1 MADESSRILEW
12 LLRSTAFLTVAWLI
26 VWSLLRVFRLHSVR
40 WQTLGWFSVLIQ
52 AALFIPAGIEIPVS
66 VPVAGGTS
74 VSGPRVTNSP
84 DTTRYAR
91 QTPDAFCDSD
101 FKFEIS
107 NSDDPIR
114 ATNISRGVV
123 SVLPSIVILLAGVWL
138 IGLFANIGHMLWS
151 YARFLR
157 RLPPAGECPDSWAFA
172 WSAVQNSSNSER
184 HTIRMHVT
192 DELGPAIFWM
202 PGGCRLLIPRD
213 RWAPLSDA
221 QRECVMRHEFAHWQ
235 RGDLWRMVVF
245 RAIASLQWFNP
256 LAWSAVRRLE
266 ECAEWACDD
275 FARSS
280 HESESPD
287 YVRALLEFS
296 IVPNCVPSP
305 VPSASGHS
313 LVRRA
318 QRILTPAP
326 RKDSKM
332 KKLTLAVITTAVIAA
347 HAVTFKLVAEEPEKP
362 VVAQAPVPA
371 GDDQKPT
378 TVTTPVEQS
387 VVVLPA
393 PNAVEAAT
401 PGATVPQEVFN
412 GVSIDVPAV
421 GTITAGDATISFT
434 KGVTIT
440 SVLPSASASHVKDS
454 GAAILQELQ
463 AGEAPE
469 SDEARAE
476 RIRSQ
481 GGTREAVI
489 DMAHV
494 FENDPE
500 YQRLRTE
507 MVREVEAADAKYKAE
522 AKQLAIAGKPPEAL
536 SGEEAKALQLE
547 LLKRRTQFELEIKM
561 VREKMAHNE
570 SEMILTT
577 YRRIRKA
584 IAAHAKEN
592 GIQIVRRA
600 SMQSEQERQLNSGD
614 PMAVRQAM
622 SNEVV
627 YVADDTLDITE
638 EVIARLKAESA
649 PKANVSPDP
658 AVNNTEPVLN

>member
-1 MADESSRILEW
+1 
-12 LLRSTAFLTVAWLI
+12 
-26 VWSLLRVFRLHSVR
+26 
-40 WQTLGWFSVLIQ
+40 
-52 AALFIPAGIEIPVS
+52 
-66 VPVAGGTS
+66 
-74 VSGPRVTNSP
+74 
-84 DTTRYAR
+84 
-91 QTPDAFCDSD
+91 
-101 FKFEIS
+101 
-107 NSDDPIR
+107 
-114 ATNISRGVV
+114 
-123 SVLPSIVILLAGVWL
+123 
-138 IGLFANIGHMLWS
+138 
-151 YARFLR
+151 
-157 RLPPAGECPDSWAFA
+157 
-172 WSAVQNSSNSER
+172 
-184 HTIRMHVT
+184 
-192 DELGPAIFWM
+192 
-202 PGGCRLLIPRD
+202 
-213 RWAPLSDA
+213 
-221 QRECVMRHEFAHWQ
+221 
-235 RGDLWRMVVF
+235 
-245 RAIASLQWFNP
+245 
-256 LAWSAVRRLE
+256 
-266 ECAEWACDD
+266 
-275 FARSS
+275 
-280 HESESPD
+280 
-287 YVRALLEFS
+287 
-296 IVPNCVPSP
+296 
-305 VPSASGHS
+305 
-313 LVRRA
+313 
-318 QRILTPAP
+318 
-326 RKDSKM
+326 
-332 KKLTLAVITTAVIAA
+332 
-347 HAVTFKLVAEEPEKP
+347 
-362 VVAQAPVPA
+362 
-371 GDDQKPT
+371 
-378 TVTTPVEQS
+378 

-412 GVSIDVPAV
+412 GVSINVPVV
-421 GTITAGDATISFT
+421 GTITATDATISFT

-440 SVLPSASASHVKDS
+440 SVLPSASASQVKDS

-476 RIRSQ
+476 RLRSQ

-522 AKQLAIAGKPPEAL
+522 AKQLAIPGKPPEAL

-570 SEMILTT
+570 SEIILTT

-592 GIQIVRRA
+592 GIHIVRRA

-614 PMAVRQAM
+614 PMAVRQVM

>member
-1 MADESSRILEW
+1 
-12 LLRSTAFLTVAWLI
+12 
-26 VWSLLRVFRLHSVR
+26 
-40 WQTLGWFSVLIQ
+40 
-52 AALFIPAGIEIPVS
+52 
-66 VPVAGGTS
+66 
-74 VSGPRVTNSP
+74 
-84 DTTRYAR
+84 
-91 QTPDAFCDSD
+91 
-101 FKFEIS
+101 
-107 NSDDPIR
+107 
-114 ATNISRGVV
+114 
-123 SVLPSIVILLAGVWL
+123 
-138 IGLFANIGHMLWS
+138 
-151 YARFLR
+151 
-157 RLPPAGECPDSWAFA
+157 
-172 WSAVQNSSNSER
+172 
-184 HTIRMHVT
+184 
-192 DELGPAIFWM
+192 
-202 PGGCRLLIPRD
+202 
-213 RWAPLSDA
+213 
-221 QRECVMRHEFAHWQ
+221 
-235 RGDLWRMVVF
+235 
-245 RAIASLQWFNP
+245 
-256 LAWSAVRRLE
+256 
-266 ECAEWACDD
+266 
-275 FARSS
+275 
-280 HESESPD
+280 
-287 YVRALLEFS
+287 
-296 IVPNCVPSP
+296 
-305 VPSASGHS
+305 
-313 LVRRA
+313 
-318 QRILTPAP
+318 
-326 RKDSKM
+326 M

-347 HAVTFKLVAEEPEKP
+347 HAVKFKLVAEEPEKP
-362 VVAQAPVPA
+362 VVAQAPIPA
-371 GDDQKPT
+371 SDDQKPT
-378 TVTTPVEQS
+378 TVTTPVKQS

-412 GVSIDVPAV
+412 GVSINVPVV
-421 GTITAGDATISFT
+421 GTITATDATISFT

-440 SVLPSASASHVKDS
+440 SVLPSASASQVKDS